1 MSASLKSYELFLILS
16 SRISED
22 DRNSFF
28 DKISELINRKGSIS
42 ETNKLGKKRL
52 AYPINKELEGFFA
65 NIKFSSESSVPSEIE
80 RIANITDGVLRSL
93 VLSV

>member
-28 DKISELINRKGSIS
+28 DKISELISKKGSIS

-65 NIKFSSESSVPSEIE
+65 NIRFSSESSVPSEIE

>member
-28 DKISELINRKGSIS
+28 DKISELINKKGSIS

>member
-28 DKISELINRKGSIS
+28 DKISELINKKGSIS

-65 NIKFSSESSVPSEIE
+65 NIRFSSESSVPSEIE

>member
-28 DKISELINRKGSIS
+28 FFFSELISKKGSIS

-65 NIKFSSESSVPSEIE
+65 NIRFSSESSVPSEIE

>member
-28 DKISELINRKGSIS
+28 DKISELINKKGSIS

-52 AYPINKELEGFFA
+52 AYPINKELECFFA

>member
-28 DKISELINRKGSIS
+28 DKISELINKKGSIS

-93 VLSV
+93 VLSI

>member
-1 MSASLKSYELFLILS
+1 MSANLKSYELFLILS

-28 DKISELINRKGSIS
+28 DKISELINKKGSIS